1 MKTKP
6 CLLLLALPLLA
17 CTLFGID
24 TAPAPTATPRPVT
37 IHSDPAGLQFWFD
50 LAALPAPQSVQWVQ
64 LPAVPNPGSAPGPN
78 DYVVIALL
86 EYDQPTASFA
96 ASLALTEQPGLTL
109 EPRFLEWLPAD
120 PRSHFV
126 ESPAG
131 FTLQEGQVYTAGPLL
146 NSLGYGYV
154 LLTGRYV
161 ILYGGTR

>member
-17 CTLFGID
+17 CALFSP
-24 TAPAPTATPRPVT
+24 APPPTATATPPVT
-37 IHSDPAGLQFWFD
+37 IHTDPAELQFWFD
-50 LAALPAPQSVQWVQ
+50 LTALPAPQSVQWVQ
-64 LPAVPNPGSAPGPN
+64 FPAVANPSSAPGPN

-86 EYDQPTASFA
+86 EYDQPTAPFTA
-96 ASLALTEQPGLTL
+96 PLALAEQPGLTL
-109 EPRFLEWLPAD
+109 ESRFLDWLPAK

-131 FTLQEGQVYTAGPLL
+131 FTLQEGSAYTAGPLL

-161 ILYGGTR
+161 ILYGGTT